1 LHYHT
6 QMRKQH
12 YIPPIVPIVLL
23 LLSGCAREV
32 MIDLPDAPRRIVA
45 ISHFEPGQSF
55 KVRVTLSQSLSATG
69 DPEAPTDADVS
80 LSSNGLFLDK
90 LRARTINNKLYW
102 VSKLIAKP
110 NVPYTLTVRVPGR
123 PTVEA
128 NCTVP
133 THRALQ
139 PLKVSQDE
147 VRYDTL
153 TDGTVARRMALE
165 LRVKD
170 LPAQNRYFAF
180 NIQHVI
186 DVLNVEGPEPLVE
199 YSYTANSL
207 YVADG
212 RTSSLLYNISEPVVL
227 IDAEFWNTNDQVLR
241 LDALIPYKPETEAPQ
256 RVLIEWRTLS
266 EEFYKYH
273 LSLARQGNNLPL
285 SDPDAVYNN
294 VLDGYGNFSG
304 YTVSIDTVVE
314 LR

>member
-1 LHYHT
+1 
-6 QMRKQH
+6 MRRH
-12 YIPPIVPIVLL
+12 NYIPPIIPFVMLL
-23 LLSGCAREV
+23 LMGCAREV
-32 MIDLPDAPRRIVA
+32 MIDLPETPPRIVA

-55 KVRVTLSQSLSATG
+55 KVRVTISQSLNATG

-90 LRARTINNKLYW
+90 LRARYINDKLYW

-128 NCTVP
+128 KSIVP
-133 THRALQ
+133 THRPLQ
-139 PLKVSQDE
+139 PIKVSQE
-147 VRYDTL
+147 EITYDTL
-153 TDGTVARRMALE
+153 TDGTLARRMALE

-170 LPAQNRYFAF
+170 LPSENRYFAF
-180 NIQHVI
+180 NIQHVT
-186 DVLNVEGPEPLVE
+186 DVLNVEGPEPFVE

-207 YVADG
+207 FVADG

-227 IDAEFWNTNDQVLR
+227 IDAEFWNTSDQVLR

-285 SDPDAVYNN
+285 SDPDAVFNN
-294 VLDGYGNFSG
+294 VVDGYGNFSG
-304 YTVSIDTVVE
+304 YTMSLDTVVE